1 MNKTTGISVPGKTT
15 GIAALNKTTGI
26 LALAFLFGLGAC
38 KVYSFKDTSIPPEV
52 HTIHLAYIE
61 NRARLVNPALAPALN
76 DALRQKINNQAS
88 RLSQIQTSDAD
99 YDITAW
105 VSDYSY
111 STSGISNQQASSNR
125 LSVTVHIVFKN
136 NLDPTGKKVPP
147 ANFEADV
154 SRNFDFAAATS
165 ITDAEQQ
172 LLPTIT
178 SNMTDEI
185 FNKLFSNW

>member
-1 MNKTTGISVPGKTT
+1 MNK
-15 GIAALNKTTGI
+15 I
-26 LALAFLFGLGAC
+26 LCTLGLVVALAASSC
-38 KVYSFKDTSIPPEV
+38 HVYSFKDTSIPPEV
-52 HTIHLAYIE
+52 KSIHLAYIE

-76 DALRQKINNQAS
+76 DAIRLKINNQAS
-88 RLSQIQTSDAD
+88 KLAQIEASDAD
-99 YDITAW
+99 YDVTAYI
-105 VSDYSY
+105 SDYGY

-154 SRNFDFAAATS
+154 TRNFDFPATTS
-165 ITDAEQQ
+165 ITDAEAS

-178 SNMTDEI
+178 SNLTDEI
-185 FNKLFSNW
+185 FNKLFSNWERRQP

>member
-1 MNKTTGISVPGKTT
+1 M
-15 GIAALNKTTGI
+15 NKTTGI
-26 LALAFLFGLGAC
+26 LALAFLIGLASC
-38 KVYSFKDTSIPPEV
+38 KIYSFKDTSIPPEV
-52 HTIHLAYIE
+52 KTIYLAYIE
-61 NRARLVNPALAPALN
+61 NRAQLVNPALAPALN
-76 DALRQKINNQAS
+76 DALRTKMNNQAS
-88 RLSQIQTSDAD
+88 RLTIVPSAGGD

-105 VSDYSY
+105 ISGYSY
-111 STSGISNQQASSNR
+111 ATSGISNQQASSDR
-125 LSVTVHIVFKN
+125 LTVTVHIVFKN

-154 SRNFDFAAATS
+154 SRNFDFAATTT

-178 SNMTDEI
+178 SNLTDEI

>member
-1 MNKTTGISVPGKTT
+1 MNKIFCTLGLMAV
-15 GIAALNKTTGI
+15 
-26 LALAFLFGLGAC
+26 LAFSSC
-38 KVYSFKDTSIPPEV
+38 KIYSFRDTSIPPEV
-52 HTIHLAYIE
+52 KSIHLAYIE
-61 NRARLVNPALAPALN
+61 NRARLVNPQLAPALN
-76 DALRQKINNQAS
+76 DAIRLKINNQAS
-88 RLSQIQTSDAD
+88 KLAQIETSDAD
-99 YDITAW
+99 YDVTAF

-154 SRNFDFAAATS
+154 TRNFDFAATTS
-165 ITDAEQQ
+165 ITDAETQ

-178 SNMTDEI
+178 SNLTDEI

>member
-1 MNKTTGISVPGKTT
+1 MNKISCTLGLMAV
-15 GIAALNKTTGI
+15 
-26 LALAFLFGLGAC
+26 LAFSSC
-38 KVYSFKDTSIPPEV
+38 KIYSFRDTSIPPEV
-52 HTIHLAYIE
+52 KSIHLAYIE
-61 NRARLVNPALAPALN
+61 NRARLVNPQLAPALN
-76 DALRQKINNQAS
+76 DAIRQKINNQAS
-88 RLSQIQTSDAD
+88 KLAQIETSDAD
-99 YDITAW
+99 YDVTAY

-154 SRNFDFAAATS
+154 TRNFDFAATTS
-165 ITDAEQQ
+165 ITDAEAQ

-178 SNMTDEI
+178 SNLTDEI

>member
-1 MNKTTGISVPGKTT
+1 MNKIFCTLGLL
-15 GIAALNKTTGI
+15 A
-26 LALAFLFGLGAC
+26 ALAFSSC
-38 KVYSFKDTSIPPEV
+38 KIYSFRDTSIPPEV
-52 HTIHLAYIE
+52 KTIHLAYIE

-76 DALRQKINNQAS
+76 DAIRQKINNQAS
-88 RLSQIQTSDAD
+88 KLSQIETSDAD
-99 YDITAW
+99 YDVTAY
-105 VSDYSY
+105 VSDYNY
-111 STSGISNQQASSNR
+111 STSGISGQQASSNR
-125 LSVTVHIVFKN
+125 LSVTVHIIFKN

-154 SRNFDFAAATS
+154 TRNFDFPATTS

-178 SNMTDEI
+178 SNLTDEI

>member
-1 MNKTTGISVPGKTT
+1 MNKICCTLGLV
-15 GIAALNKTTGI
+15 AALV
-26 LALAFLFGLGAC
+26 FSSC
-38 KVYSFKDTSIPPEV
+38 KIYSFRDTSIPPEV
-52 HTIHLAYIE
+52 KSIHLAYIE
-61 NRARLVNPALAPALN
+61 NRARLVNPQLAPALN
-76 DALRQKINNQAS
+76 DAIRLKINNQAS
-88 RLSQIQTSDAD
+88 KLAQIEGSDAD
-99 YDITAW
+99 YDVTAY

-154 SRNFDFAAATS
+154 TRNFDFAATTS
-165 ITDAEQQ
+165 ITDAETQ

-178 SNMTDEI
+178 SNLTDEI

>member
-1 MNKTTGISVPGKTT
+1 MNKRT
-15 GIAALNKTTGI
+15 GIAALI
-26 LALAFLFGLGAC
+26 FLIALASC

-52 HTIHLAYIE
+52 KSIHIGYIE

-88 RLSQIQTSDAD
+88 RLSQIQGTDAD

-105 VSDYSY
+105 ISDYSY
-111 STSGISNQQASSNR
+111 STAGVSNQQAASTR
-125 LSVTVHIVFKN
+125 LTVTVHLVFKN
-136 NLDPTGKKVPP
+136 NLDPTGKKVAP

-154 SRNFDFAAATS
+154 SRNFDFAATTS
-165 ITDAEQQ
+165 ITDAETQ
-172 LLPTIT
+172 LLPTIS

>member
-1 MNKTTGISVPGKTT
+1 MNKLTVTLS
-15 GIAALNKTTGI
+15 LI
-26 LALAFLFGLGAC
+26 LLLGLSSC
-38 KVYSFKDTSIPPEV
+38 KIYSFKDTSIPTEV
-52 HTIHLAYIE
+52 KTIHLAYIE

-88 RLSQIQTSDAD
+88 RLSQIQTNDAD

-105 VSDYSY
+105 ISDYNY
-111 STSGISNQQASSNR
+111 STSGVSGQQASSNR
-125 LSVTVHIVFKN
+125 LSVTVHIIFKN

-147 ANFEADV
+147 ANFETDV
-154 SRNFDFAAATS
+154 TRNFDFSAQTT
-165 ITDAEQQ
+165 ITDAEAQ

-178 SNMTDEI
+178 SNLTDEI

>member
-1 MNKTTGISVPGKTT
+1 MNKIICSLCLV
-15 GIAALNKTTGI
+15 AAL
-26 LALAFLFGLGAC
+26 AVSSC
-38 KVYSFKDTSIPPEV
+38 HVYSFKDTSIPPEV
-52 HTIHLAYIE
+52 KSIHLAYIE

-76 DALRQKINNQAS
+76 DAIRLKINNQAGK
-88 RLSQIQTSDAD
+88 LSQIEGSDAD
-99 YDITAW
+99 YDVTAY

-125 LSVTVHIVFKN
+125 LAVTVHIIFKN

-154 SRNFDFAAATS
+154 TSNFDFPATTS
-165 ITDAEQQ
+165 ITDAEAQ

-178 SNMTDEI
+178 SNMTDAI

>member
-1 MNKTTGISVPGKTT
+1 MNK
-15 GIAALNKTTGI
+15 IACIICIT
-26 LALAFLFGLGAC
+26 FLLGLTSC
-38 KVYSFKDTSIPPEV
+38 RIYSFKDTSIPPEV
-52 HTIHLAYIE
+52 KSIHLAYIE

-88 RLSQIQTSDAD
+88 RLSQLPTSDAD
-99 YDITAW
+99 YDVTAW

-111 STSGISNQQASSNR
+111 STSGISGQQASSNR
-125 LSVTVHIVFKN
+125 LSVTIHIVFKN
-136 NLDPTGKKVPP
+136 NLDPTGKKVAP
-147 ANFEADV
+147 ANFETDV
-154 SRNFDFAAATS
+154 TRNFDFNALTS

-178 SNMTDEI
+178 SNLTDEI

>member
-1 MNKTTGISVPGKTT
+1 MNRKF
-15 GIAALNKTTGI
+15 GI
-26 LALAFLFGLGAC
+26 LALASLIALASC

-52 HTIHLAYIE
+52 KSIHLSYIE

-88 RLSQIQTSDAD
+88 RLSQIQGNDAD

-105 VSDYSY
+105 ISDYNY
-111 STSGISNQQASSNR
+111 STSGVSNQQAASTR
-125 LSVTVHIVFKN
+125 LTVTVHLVFKN

-154 SRNFDFAAATS
+154 SRNFDFAATTS

-172 LLPTIT
+172 LLPTIS
-178 SNMTDEI
+178 SNLTDEI

>member
-1 MNKTTGISVPGKTT
+1 MNKIRCT
-15 GIAALNKTTGI
+15 LCL
-26 LALAFLFGLGAC
+26 LAGLAVSSC
-38 KVYSFKDTSIPPEV
+38 SVYSFKDTSIPPEV
-52 HTIHLAYIE
+52 KSIHLAYME
-61 NRARLVNPALAPALN
+61 NRARLVNPQLAPALN
-76 DALRQKINNQAS
+76 DAVRQKINNQAS
-88 RLSQIQTSDAD
+88 RLAQIESSDAD
-99 YDITAW
+99 YDVTAF

-125 LSVTVHIVFKN
+125 LTVTVHIVFKN

-154 SRNFDFAAATS
+154 TSNFDFPATTS
-165 ITDAEQQ
+165 ITDAEAQ

-178 SNMTDEI
+178 SNMTDAI

>member
-1 MNKTTGISVPGKTT
+1 MNKILCTLSLAATLA
-15 GIAALNKTTGI
+15 IAS
-26 LALAFLFGLGAC
+26 C
-38 KVYSFKDTSIPPEV
+38 KVYSFRDTSIPPEV
-52 HTIHLAYIE
+52 KSIHLAYIE
-61 NRARLVNPALAPALN
+61 NRARLVNPQLAPALN
-76 DALRQKINNQAS
+76 DAIRQKINNQAS
-88 RLSQIQTSDAD
+88 KLAQIETTDAD
-99 YDITAW
+99 YDVTAN

-125 LSVTVHIVFKN
+125 LTVTVHIIFKN

-154 SRNFDFAAATS
+154 TRNFDFPATTS

-178 SNMTDEI
+178 SNLTDEI

>member
-1 MNKTTGISVPGKTT
+1 MSKITAICL
-15 GIAALNKTTGI
+15 IFAL
-26 LALAFLFGLGAC
+26 GLPSC
-38 KVYSFKDTSIPPEV
+38 KIYSFKDTSIPPEV
-52 HTIHLAYIE
+52 KTIHIAYIE

-88 RLSQIQTSDAD
+88 RLTQIQTNDAD
-99 YDITAW
+99 YDVTAW
-105 VSDYSY
+105 IADYNY

-125 LSVTVHIVFKN
+125 LAVTVHIVFKN
-136 NLDPTGKKVPP
+136 NIDPTGKKVAP
-147 ANFEADV
+147 ANFETDV
-154 SRNFDFAAATS
+154 TRNFDFSAQTS

-178 SNMTDEI
+178 SNLTDEI

>member
-1 MNKTTGISVPGKTT
+1 MNKIFCTLGLVT
-15 GIAALNKTTGI
+15 
-26 LALAFLFGLGAC
+26 ALAVSSC
-38 KVYSFKDTSIPPEV
+38 KIYSFRDTSIPPEV
-52 HTIHLAYIE
+52 KSIHLAYIE

-76 DALRQKINNQAS
+76 DAIRQKINNQAS
-88 RLSQIQTSDAD
+88 KLAQIETTDAD
-99 YDITAW
+99 YDVTAY

-154 SRNFDFAAATS
+154 TRNFDFPATTS
-165 ITDAEQQ
+165 ITDAEAQ

-178 SNMTDEI
+178 SNLTDEI

>member
-1 MNKTTGISVPGKTT
+1 MNK
-15 GIAALNKTTGI
+15 I
-26 LALAFLFGLGAC
+26 LCTLGLVTALAFASC
-38 KVYSFKDTSIPPEV
+38 KIYSFRDTSIPPEV
-52 HTIHLAYIE
+52 KSIHLAYIE
-61 NRARLVNPALAPALN
+61 NRARLVNPALGPALN
-76 DALRQKINNQAS
+76 DAIRLKINNQAS
-88 RLSQIQTSDAD
+88 KLAQIQTSDAD
-99 YDITAW
+99 YDVTAYI
-105 VSDYSY
+105 SDYSY

-154 SRNFDFAAATS
+154 TRNFDFPATTS
-165 ITDAEQQ
+165 ITDAEAS

-178 SNMTDEI
+178 SNLTDEI

>member
-1 MNKTTGISVPGKTT
+1 MNKILCTLSLAATLA
-15 GIAALNKTTGI
+15 IAS
-26 LALAFLFGLGAC
+26 C
-38 KVYSFKDTSIPPEV
+38 KVYSFRDTSIPPEV
-52 HTIHLAYIE
+52 KSIHLAYIE
-61 NRARLVNPALAPALN
+61 NRARLVNPQLAPALN
-76 DALRQKINNQAS
+76 DAIRQKINNQAS
-88 RLSQIQTSDAD
+88 KLAQIETSDAD
-99 YDITAW
+99 YDVTAN

-125 LSVTVHIVFKN
+125 LTVTVHIIFKN

-154 SRNFDFAAATS
+154 TRNFDFPATTS

-178 SNMTDEI
+178 SNLTDEI

>member
-1 MNKTTGISVPGKTT
+1 MNK
-15 GIAALNKTTGI
+15 IACIICITVL
-26 LALAFLFGLGAC
+26 LGLTSC
-38 KVYSFKDTSIPPEV
+38 KIYSFKDTSIPPEV
-52 HTIHLAYIE
+52 KSIHLAYIE

-88 RLSQIQTSDAD
+88 RLAQVPTSDAD

-105 VSDYSY
+105 VSDYNY
-111 STSGISNQQASSNR
+111 STSGISGQQASSNR
-125 LSVTVHIVFKN
+125 LSVTIHIVFKN
-136 NLDPTGKKVPP
+136 NLDPTGKKVAP
-147 ANFEADV
+147 ANFETDV
-154 SRNFDFAAATS
+154 TRNFDFNALTS

-178 SNMTDEI
+178 SNLTDEI

>member
-1 MNKTTGISVPGKTT
+1 MNKIFCILGLLAT
-15 GIAALNKTTGI
+15 
-26 LALAFLFGLGAC
+26 LALTSC
-38 KVYSFKDTSIPPEV
+38 KIYSFRDTSIPPEV
-52 HTIHLAYIE
+52 KTIHLAYIE

-76 DALRQKINNQAS
+76 DAIRQKINNQAS
-88 RLSQIQTSDAD
+88 KLSQIETSDAD
-99 YDITAW
+99 YDVTAY
-105 VSDYSY
+105 VSDYNY
-111 STSGISNQQASSNR
+111 STSGISGQQASSNR
-125 LSVTVHIVFKN
+125 LSVTVHIIFKN

-154 SRNFDFAAATS
+154 TRNFDFPATTS

-178 SNMTDEI
+178 SNLTDEI

>member
-1 MNKTTGISVPGKTT
+1 MNKIFCTLCLVT
-15 GIAALNKTTGI
+15 
-26 LALAFLFGLGAC
+26 ALAVSSC
-38 KVYSFKDTSIPPEV
+38 HVYSFKDSSIPPEV
-52 HTIHLAYIE
+52 KSIHLAYIE

-76 DALRQKINNQAS
+76 DAIRLKINNQAS
-88 RLSQIQTSDAD
+88 KLAQIEGSDAD
-99 YDITAW
+99 YDVTAY

-125 LSVTVHIVFKN
+125 LTVTVHIVFKN

-154 SRNFDFAAATS
+154 TSNFDFPATTS

-178 SNMTDEI
+178 SNMTDAI

>member
-1 MNKTTGISVPGKTT
+1 MSK
-15 GIAALNKTTGI
+15 LTGI
-26 LALAFLFGLGAC
+26 LALAFLIAVTSC

-52 HTIHLAYIE
+52 KSIHLAYIE

-88 RLSQIQTSDAD
+88 RLSQVQGTDAD

-111 STSGISNQQASSNR
+111 STSGISNQQAASNR
-125 LSVTVHIVFKN
+125 LTVTVHIVFKN
-136 NLDPTGKKVPP
+136 NIDPTGKKVPP

-154 SRNFDFAAATS
+154 SRNFDFSANTS
-165 ITDAEQQ
+165 ITDAETQ
-172 LLPTIT
+172 LLPTIS
-178 SNMTDEI
+178 SNLTDEI

>member
-1 MNKTTGISVPGKTT
+1 MNKTT
-15 GIAALNKTTGI
+15 AI
-26 LALAFLFGLGAC
+26 LATAVLFGLASC
-38 KVYSFKDTSIPPEV
+38 KIYSFKDTSIPAEV
-52 HTIHLAYIE
+52 KSIHLAYIE

-88 RLSQIQTSDAD
+88 RLAQRDGSDAD

-105 VSDYSY
+105 VSDYNY
-111 STSGISNQQASSNR
+111 TTSGISGQQASSNR
-125 LSVTVHIVFKN
+125 LTVTVHIIFKN

-147 ANFEADV
+147 ANFETDV
-154 SRNFDFAAATS
+154 SRNFDFSASTS

-172 LLPTIT
+172 LLPTIS
-178 SNMTDEI
+178 SNLTDEI

>member
-1 MNKTTGISVPGKTT
+1 MNKKAGIFTPV
-15 GIAALNKTTGI
+15 I
-26 LALAFLFGLGAC
+26 LFGLILVFLSGLVAC
-38 KVYSFKDTSIPPEV
+38 KVYSLKDTSIPSEV
-52 HTIHLAYIE
+52 KSIHLAYIE

-88 RLSQIQTSDAD
+88 RLAQIPTSDAD

-105 VSDYSY
+105 ISDYNY

-125 LSVTVHIVFKN
+125 LTVTVHIVFKN

-154 SRNFDFAAATS
+154 SRNFDFNAQTS
-165 ITDAEQQ
+165 ITDAENQ
-172 LLPTIT
+172 LLPTMT
-178 SNMTDEI
+178 SNLTDEI